1 MKFTITTVALIFIS
15 FSAKAQQQ
23 EIVDSTQVTYSIE
36 QVAQDS
42 FYLNLVQHIFKN
54 GGKRPTVTSE
64 PVLFFRKPDEL
75 ADYIFKIRDEANRY
89 RKVGALL
96 DTRASQIE
104 AVKTS
109 IIKKQ

>member
-1 MKFTITTVALIFIS
+1 MKFIIIALIFIAS
-15 FSAKAQQQ
+15 LANAQQ
-23 EIVDSTQVTYSIE
+23 EVIDSTHVTYSVE

-42 FYLNLVQHIFKN
+42 FYLNMVQHIFKN

-75 ADYIFKIRDEANRY
+75 ADYIFKIREEANRY

-104 AVKTS
+104 SVKTS
-109 IIKKQ
+109 ITKKQ